1 METLFRL
8 TLLRPPTELPPEAPP
23 VVLAQDTTL
32 QQQLAEARAGETP
45 RGAMKALAHEF
56 AASDQFAPDLQ
67 ALPFGNALATLARAF
82 DQLERA
88 EGTDYAALGAAVKAA
103 LGDEPHVIVQQERF
117 RDSLR
122 RLRDTMLAIKLLP
135 EEHGRPLERLAQALR
150 DLEVVGR
157 AAAPQAASANPTL
170 NATVRDF
177 QSAHPDFENGLS
189 GLVTGLVGATLPPD
203 KKPIFVGASGAG
215 VITDAS
221 TFTQWY
227 TDVPDINRS
236 TTLPLT
242 LTETAPGSG
251 IFEFNAPDFFPI
263 DGALFGNEG
272 RAHNYH
278 FTLELHASFTY
289 QPGQTCHGTAD
300 DDMWVYI
307 NNQLVVD
314 LGGVHPS
321 ASSSVALDTLGL
333 TPGNTYDFDLYFAE
347 RRTVSSRFHIQTNIA
362 FLSHPDFPRNG
373 AELRRYRRRP
383 LMLPDFFDL
392 GSALR
397 PPPTEGG
404 NGDDPEATI
413 RELTQRFRAVA
424 RAAQELTHVRG
435 EQLVLTPPSDS
446 AAVLP
451 PEAFQPLELFKR
463 GLAQPHLLAIGPV
476 TGVALTPPPPEPIP
490 IREHSERGNGA
501 AAAALQTPA
510 LGVAAGVAERP
521 ARGVRVTLT
530 GSPDLV
536 AAAQEPGGVRL
547 SEAGY
552 SALPKATRTVLEERQ
567 LQVTAHPVDAVVNA
581 LHTEARGVLSELEAL
596 VGSGTQHSFRRI
608 GDTLVMISTPVA
620 YDWID
625 IVTGAKGNGF
635 PAPVPVDG
643 RIPQTHGTVAPAG
656 VADLLVV
663 KQQLVG
669 YEAAD
674 VAHIENVLRGER
686 KVRAHRRLRQTEEL
700 TFRESEITTT
710 EERELESTDR
720 FEMTRET
727 SETIKEDASLKAG
740 LTVSG
745 KYGPTVEF
753 SASAEGA
760 VSRSK
765 EEATKAAATFS
776 KEITQRSAT
785 KITERI
791 LQRDSLRVTTEVE
804 DRNEHTLDN
813 VGGGDH
819 VIGVYQWVEKVY
831 QAHMFNYGLRT
842 MFDFMVPEPGAF
854 LIETLRRAHAGAV
867 ALEKPVPFTLRPDQ
881 LDEYNYQYWVT
892 RYGATDIEPPPEPY
906 LTKALDYNAGGGD
919 DKADYNHSAQ
929 IAIDD
934 GYRAIHASVGRVV
947 NIWEADWSVDV
958 VVGNRPHKFT
968 KGGSW
973 VWHVPLDHERGIVPF
988 ALNTFRV
995 ADIAVAV
1002 EIRCQRTD
1010 RAMAKWRHDTHAKL
1024 TQAYRARLAEYEE
1037 KLAAL
1042 EVQAGVPIRGQSPAA
1057 NLEAMNDEL
1066 KKACVTI
1073 LTEQHFDLFDAI
1085 QTGSNGLPQIDLFE
1099 NEAEGPYVRFFEHAF
1114 EWEHMTWVTYP
1125 YFWGRKHEWPNR
1137 LAIDDP
1143 DPLFRQFLR
1152 AGYCRVVVPVR
1163 EGFEGAIDHFMNVG
1177 EPWFGGPLPPITSPL
1192 YLPIAQEIAE
1202 RLDRPGNEVPQG
1214 DPWEVRLPTT
1224 LVRLRPDGTLPRWQQ
1239 NENGHWVP
1247 L

>member
-1 METLFRL
+1 V
-8 TLLRPPTELPPEAPP
+8 RPATELPPEDPP
-23 VVLAQDTTL
+23 VALAQDTLL
-32 QQQLAEARAGETP
+32 QQQLAEARAGEDP
-45 RGAMKALAHEF
+45 RGTMKTLVRAFTEGNE
-56 AASDQFAPDLQ
+56 FAPDFQ
-67 ALPFGNALATLARAF
+67 ALPLGDRLSALARAF
-82 DQLERA
+82 DRLERE
-88 EGTDYAALGAAVKAA
+88 EGTDHAALVAAVQEA
-103 LGDEPHVIVQQERF
+103 LGDEPQAIVQQASF
-117 RDSLR
+117 QDSRR
-122 RLRDTMLAIKLLP
+122 RLRDTILVIKLLP

-150 DLEVVGR
+150 DLEVVGH
-157 AAAPQAASANPTL
+157 AAAPQAADAHPTIQ
-170 NATVRDF
+170 ATVRDF
-177 QSAHPDFENGLS
+177 QIAHPDFEGDRRP

-203 KKPIFVGASGAG
+203 NKPIFVGASGAG
-215 VITDAS
+215 AITDAS
-221 TFTQWY
+221 TFAQWY

-251 IFEFNAPDFFPI
+251 ILEFNAPDFFPI
-263 DGALFGNEG
+263 DGVLFGNEG
-272 RAHNYH
+272 LAHNYH
-278 FTLELHASFTY
+278 FTLELHTSFTY
-289 QPGQTCHGTAD
+289 QPGQTFQSTAD

-307 NNQLVVD
+307 NHQLVVD
-314 LGGVHPS
+314 LGGVHPPMS
-321 ASSSVALDTLGL
+321 GSVALDTLGL

-347 RRTVSSRFHIQTNIA
+347 RMTVSSSVRIQINIA
-362 FLSHPDFPRNG
+362 FLSQPDFPRNG
-373 AELRRYRRRP
+373 AELRRHRRRP
-383 LMLPDFFDL
+383 FVLPDFFDL

-397 PPPTEGG
+397 PPPAEGG
-404 NGDDPEATI
+404 SGDDPEATI
-413 RELTQRFRAVA
+413 RELTQRFRKLATA
-424 RAAQELTHVRG
+424 TQELTRVRG
-435 EQLVLTPPSDS
+435 EQLVLTPLSNSP
-446 AAVLP
+446 ATLP
-451 PEAFQPLELFKR
+451 PAEFQPLELFRR
-463 GLAQPHLLAIGPV
+463 GLAQPQLLAIGPV
-476 TGVALTPPPPEPIP
+476 TGVALTPPAPEPIP
-490 IREHSERGNGA
+490 LQASGERGDGA

-510 LGVAAGVAERP
+510 LGVAAGIAERP
-521 ARGVRVTLT
+521 APRVRVTLT
-530 GSPDLV
+530 GRPDLV

-547 SEAGY
+547 SDAGNN
-552 SALPKATRTVLEERQ
+552 ALSEATRTVLAERQ
-567 LQVTAHPVDAVVNA
+567 LQVTTHPVGAVVDVLRA
-581 LHTEARGVLSELEAL
+581 EARGVLSELEGL

-608 GDTLVMISTPVA
+608 GNTLVMISTPIA

-625 IVTGAKGNGF
+625 IVTGGKGHGF
-635 PAPVPVDG
+635 PAPAPVDG
-643 RIPQTHGTVAPAG
+643 RIPHTHGTVAPAG

-663 KQQLVG
+663 KRQLVG

-686 KVRAHRRLRQTEEL
+686 KVRTHRRLRQTEEL

-727 SETIKEDASLKAG
+727 SETLKEDASLKAG

-776 KEITQRSAT
+776 KEVTQRSAT

-791 LQRDSLRVTTEVE
+791 LQRESLRVTTEVE
-804 DRNEHTLDN
+804 DTNEHTLDN
-813 VGGGDH
+813 VGGDGH

-831 QAHMFNYGLRT
+831 QAQMFNYGLQT
-842 MFDFMVPEPGAF
+842 MFDFMVPEPGVF
-854 LIETLRRAHAGAV
+854 LIETLRRAHASAV
-867 ALEKPVPFTLRPDQ
+867 ELEKPVPFPLRPDQ

-906 LTKALDYNAGGGD
+906 LTKALDYSAGGGD

-934 GYRAIHASVGRVV
+934 GYRAIQASVGRVV

-958 VVGNRPHKFT
+958 VVGNRPHRFKE
-968 KGGSW
+968 GGSW
-973 VWHVPLDHERGIVPF
+973 VWHAPLAHERGPVPF

-995 ADIAVAV
+995 SDIAVAV
-1002 EIRCQRTD
+1002 EIHCQRTE
-1010 RAMAKWRHDTHAKL
+1010 RAIAKWRHDTHAKL
-1024 TQAYRARLAEYEE
+1024 TLAYRARLAEYEE

-1085 QTGSNGLPQIDLFE
+1085 QQGSNGLPQIDLFE
-1099 NEAEGPYVRFFEHAF
+1099 NEAEGPYVRFFEQAF

-1125 YFWGRKHEWPNR
+1125 YFWGRKPEWPNR
-1137 LAIDDP
+1137 LAVDDP

-1177 EPWFGGPLPPITSPL
+1177 EPWLGGPLPPITSPL

-1202 RLDRPGNEVPQG
+1202 RLDRPGDEIPQG
-1214 DPWEVRLPTT
+1214 NPWEVRLPTS
-1224 LVRLRPDGTLPRWQQ
+1224 LVRLRPGGELPRWQQ
-1239 NENGHWVP
+1239 DENGHWVP

>member
-8 TLLRPPTELPPEAPP
+8 TLMRPPTELPPEAPP
-23 VVLAQDTTL
+23 VVLTQDTPL
-32 QQQLAEARAGETP
+32 QQQLAEARTGADP
-45 RGAMKALAHEF
+45 RGTMKMLAREF
-56 AASDQFAPDLQ
+56 AAGDQFAPDLQ
-67 ALPFGNALATLARAF
+67 ALPLGNRLPNLASAF
-82 DQLERA
+82 DRLERE
-88 EGTDYAALGAAVKAA
+88 EGTDPAAFVAAVKKV
-103 LGDEPHVIVQQERF
+103 LGGEPQAIVQQESF
-117 RDSLR
+117 RDSCR

-150 DLEVVGR
+150 DLEAVGR
-157 AAAPQAASANPTL
+157 AAIPQAVSANQTL

-177 QSAHPDFENGLS
+177 QRAHPDFEGSRS
-189 GLVTGLVGATLPPD
+189 GLVTGLVGATLPPN
-203 KKPIFVGASGAG
+203 KKPIFVGASKAGA
-215 VITDAS
+215 ITDVS
-221 TFTQWY
+221 TFAQWY
-227 TDVPDINRS
+227 NDVPDVNRR

-242 LTETAPGSG
+242 LTETVPGSG
-251 IFEFNAPDFFPI
+251 ILEFNDPAFFPI
-263 DGALFGNEG
+263 DGVLFGNEG
-272 RAHNYH
+272 LAHNYH
-278 FTLELHASFTY
+278 FTLELHTSFTY
-289 QPGQTCHGTAD
+289 QPGQTFHCTAD

-314 LGGVHPS
+314 LGGVHPP
-321 ASSSVALDTLGL
+321 ASGSVTLDTLGL
-333 TPGNTYDFDLYFAE
+333 TPGNMYDFDLYFAE
-347 RRTVSSRFHIQTNIA
+347 RHTNASSFQIQTNIA
-362 FLSHPDFPRNG
+362 FLPHSDFPRNG
-373 AELRRYRRRP
+373 EELRRYRRRP
-383 LMLPDFFDL
+383 LVLPDFFDL

-397 PPPTEGG
+397 PPPAEGEE
-404 NGDDPEATI
+404 GDDPEATI
-413 RELTQRFRAVA
+413 RALTQRFRAVA
-424 RAAQELTHVRG
+424 TAAKELTNVRG
-435 EQLVLTPPSDS
+435 EQLVLTPHSDS
-446 AAVLP
+446 EAVLP
-451 PEAFQPLELFKR
+451 PEEFQKLELFKR
-463 GLAQPHLLAIGPV
+463 GLAQPQLLAIGPV
-476 TGVALTPPPPEPIP
+476 TGVALTPPAPDPNPTL
-490 IREHSERGNGA
+490 EHGARGNGA
-501 AAAALQTPA
+501 AAAAPQTPA

-521 ARGVRVTLT
+521 ARGLRATLT
-530 GSPDLV
+530 GRPNLV
-536 AAAQEPGGVRL
+536 PAKQEPGGVRL
-547 SEAGY
+547 NEAGY
-552 SALPKATRTVLEERQ
+552 SALPEATRTVLEERQ
-567 LQVTAHPVDAVVNA
+567 LQVTTHPVDAVVNT

-635 PAPVPVDG
+635 PALAPVDG

-700 TFRESEITTT
+700 IFRESEITTT

-727 SETIKEDASLKAG
+727 SETLKEDAFLKAG

-753 SASAEGA
+753 SASAEGS

-791 LQRDSLRVTTEVE
+791 LQRESLRVTTEVE

-831 QAHMFNYGLRT
+831 QAQMFNYGLRT

-929 IAIDD
+929 ITIDD
-934 GYRAIHASVGRVV
+934 GYRAILASVGRVV
-947 NIWEADWSVDV
+947 NIWSAKWSIDV
-958 VVGNRPHKFT
+958 VVGNRSHRFKE
-968 KGGSW
+968 GESW
-973 VWHVPLDHERGIVPF
+973 VWSVPLDHERGTVPF
-988 ALNTFRV
+988 ALNTNDV
-995 ADIAVAV
+995 SDIAVSV

-1010 RAMAKWRHDTHAKL
+1010 RALAKWRHDTHAKL

-1042 EVQAGVPIRGQSPAA
+1042 EVQAGVSIRGQNPAA
-1057 NLEAMNDEL
+1057 NLEAIKDEL

-1085 QTGSNGLPQIDLFE
+1085 QNGSNGLPQIDLFE

-1114 EWEHMTWVTYP
+1114 EWEHITWVTYP
-1125 YFWGRKHEWPNR
+1125 YFWGRKSEWPNR
-1137 LAIDDP
+1137 LAFDDP

-1177 EPWFGGPLPPITSPL
+1177 EPWLGGPLPPITSPL

-1202 RLDRPGNEVPQG
+1202 RLDRPGDEIPQG

-1239 NENGHWVP
+1239 DENGHWVP